1 MDYLKTP
8 HEKLLEEAGAIP
20 QSAGM
25 LRTPKQQLF
34 QEAGLIPHLSAGGQP
49 NMSPNDMLAALIA
62 SGVQPQRFADGG
74 GVMGTTFQPQY
85 NPEAKMQATPF
96 LSSDAPVTNYVKS
109 YFADHFG
116 QTAADRI
123 FGGPQGQEAIYQA
136 AQMANPVTGALG
148 VADMPFNL
156 YEDLKKNDYLGAGL
170 TTAGGALSAVPAYKP
185 VKKLAHTS
193 YEKLKKLLKP

>member
-20 QSAGM
+20 QTPGM
-25 LRTPKQQLF
+25 LRTPKQQLS
-34 QEAGLIPHLSAGGQP
+34 QEAGLIPHLAAGGQP

-62 SGVQPQRFADGG
+62 SGVQPQRFSDGG
-74 GVMGTTFQPQY
+74 GVMGTTFKPQY

-96 LSSDAPVTNYVKS
+96 LSSDAPVTNYIKS
-109 YFADHFG
+109 HFADLFG

-136 AQMANPVTGALG
+136 AQMANPVTGALS

-185 VKKLAHTS
+185 VKKLAHSS